1 MASRT
6 GKEFAALEV
15 LTAANLNKLAEGWIG
30 YASNSADQTGI
41 SGTSDITGA
50 TITVTAG
57 TARLYLV
64 LATVTVTTSASGL
77 VWNGT
82 ILEDSTV
89 IGRWARTTG
98 MGANAIQQ
106 FTGFALATP
115 TAGSHTYKLQITLSS
130 GTGTL
135 DVSGTAPA
143 QAKIV
148 VVDLGPAN

>member
-1 MASRT
+1 
-6 GKEFAALEV
+6 
-15 LTAANLNKLAEGWIG
+15 
-30 YASNSADQTGI
+30 
-41 SGTSDITGA
+41 
-50 TITVTAG
+50 
-57 TARLYLV
+57 
-64 LATVTVTTSASGL
+64 
-77 VWNGT
+77 
-82 ILEDSTV
+82 
-89 IGRWARTTG
+89 